1 MVPVRPARNDNID
14 PQRHRLLRLGLVVI
28 LFSSG
33 LLFIVRTHGGS
44 DGILL
49 AKRDTA
55 APEGVMEE
63 VTSPETMVK
72 KRNQVLLSSNNKP
85 PPSTVL
91 LSKNREELDEVD
103 VDPLKI
109 TSGSVNYNT
118 KTLSYYHCGPLPSSS
133 AAAAAAAAAAAHD
146 DDDKSLDINMSELVL
161 LHGAAF
167 TKEEW
172 KTSNIL
178 QMLCEINNE
187 EDEGDLSILALDLP
201 VTADGMELG
210 LAFDSL
216 VSGGVLTGRPVTII
230 TPSASGKSVLSLG
243 EMNSSSGSSNSNELL
258 TRIIKAWIPVA
269 SFAVLKASESTLVK
283 YKNANIP
290 ILSIHG
296 DEDEAGKKV
305 TERLKEVSNANGVE
319 LGGRH
324 PVYLDSP
331 EEFVQEVMQFLDVMN
346 L

>member
-1 MVPVRPARNDNID
+1 
-14 PQRHRLLRLGLVVI
+14 
-28 LFSSG
+28 
-33 LLFIVRTHGGS
+33 
-44 DGILL
+44 
-49 AKRDTA
+49 
-55 APEGVMEE
+55 MEE

-72 KRNQVLLSSNNKP
+72 KRNQVLLSSKNKP

-118 KTLSYYHCGPLPSSS
+118 KTLSYYHCGPLP
-133 AAAAAAAAAAAHD
+133 AAAAAAAAPPAAAAH

-167 TKEEW
+167 SKEEW

-216 VSGGVLTGRPVTII
+216 VSGRVLTGRPVTII

-243 EMNSSSGSSNSNELL
+243 EMNSSSGGSNELL

-296 DEDEAGKKV
+296 DKDEAGKKV

>member
-1 MVPVRPARNDNID
+1 
-14 PQRHRLLRLGLVVI
+14 
-28 LFSSG
+28 
-33 LLFIVRTHGGS
+33 
-44 DGILL
+44 
-49 AKRDTA
+49 
-55 APEGVMEE
+55 
-63 VTSPETMVK
+63 
-72 KRNQVLLSSNNKP
+72 
-85 PPSTVL
+85 
-91 LSKNREELDEVD
+91 
-103 VDPLKI
+103 
-109 TSGSVNYNT
+109 
-118 KTLSYYHCGPLPSSS
+118 
-133 AAAAAAAAAAAHD
+133 
-146 DDDKSLDINMSELVL
+146 MSELVL

>member
-28 LFSSG
+28 LFASG
-33 LLFIVRTHGGS
+33 LLFIVRTQGS
-44 DGILL
+44 DSILL
-49 AKRDTA
+49 AARDTA
-55 APEGVMEE
+55 APEGVM

-72 KRNQVLLSSNNKP
+72 KRNQVLVSSDNKP

-118 KTLSYYHCGPLPSSS
+118 KTLSYYHCGPLPSS
-133 AAAAAAAAAAAHD
+133 AAAAAAAAAAY

-178 QMLCEINNE
+178 QMFCEINNE

-201 VTADGMELG
+201 VTADGTELG

-216 VSGGVLTGRPVTII
+216 VSGRVLTGRPVTII

-243 EMNSSSGSSNSNELL
+243 EMNSSSGSGNSNELL

-296 DEDEAGKKV
+296 DKDEAGKKV

>member
-1 MVPVRPARNDNID
+1 
-14 PQRHRLLRLGLVVI
+14 
-28 LFSSG
+28 
-33 LLFIVRTHGGS
+33 
-44 DGILL
+44 
-49 AKRDTA
+49 
-55 APEGVMEE
+55 
-63 VTSPETMVK
+63 
-72 KRNQVLLSSNNKP
+72 LS
-85 PPSTVL
+85 
-91 LSKNREELDEVD
+91 SKNREELDEVD
-103 VDPLKI
+103 IDPLKI
-109 TSGSVNYNT
+109 TSGSVKYYIDNDTT

-133 AAAAAAAAAAAHD
+133 SAAAAAAHS
-146 DDDKSLDINMSELVL
+146 DKSSVDDSNLSELVL

-172 KTSNIL
+172 KTSNII

-201 VTADGMELG
+201 VTANGRELG

-216 VSGGVLTGRPVTII
+216 VLAKVLTGRPVTIV

-243 EMNSSSGSSNSNELL
+243 EMKSSSSGSNSELL
-258 TRIIKAWIPVA
+258 TRIIKAWIPIA
-269 SFAVLKASESTLVK
+269 SFGVLTANETTLVQ
-283 YKNANIP
+283 YKIDNIS

-296 DEDEAGKKV
+296 NKDEAGKKV
-305 TERLKEVSNANGVE
+305 TERLKVVCNARGIELNGQ
-319 LGGRH
+319 H